1 MTGRRRSHSGSG
13 DNEDSTP
20 ASHPTVLLSAKIE
33 ALLGVKVVLVVG
45 LMIYVILTPVKRMP
59 GRGKLEECDDIR
71 CYDIR
76 RQMLTT
82 MNLSVDPCD
91 DFYSFVCGQWS
102 EWHPG
107 IPDQIELMQNY
118 VNELVRD
125 SIKNYNGNAKDP
137 DGPLDK
143 AVLLYTQCTH
153 IFLEGKE
160 QTTALRQFLH
170 DLGMSW
176 PNTTLSNA
184 TLVDVLVSLSLS
196 WLLPVLVNVD
206 LVPDTPTKRIISI
219 GTDRRHEQ
227 WLSHRANYLDGHK
240 TQRVIME
247 FAEAISGG
255 CASDYADFAN
265 EVLRADVDIAVRWV
279 LGTIQRETPQRL
291 TFADLD
297 AMNHSSAV
305 WLSAINA
312 NLPNDTAMTPTD
324 EFLLVD
330 EEVLYFIEEFQ
341 RDYNE
346 ETSLA
351 VVGFYALVQLA
362 VVSSYQMTDALF
374 GRPYDKTVPLDYVA
388 YNCIRVASD
397 VTSFAVAQLAFGK
410 VLKAEDLDEVQK
422 LVDAMNEQMAAVY
435 ESRDN
440 ETVHMIRSLRTV
452 VAWPPGLNGTENQ
465 DKFYSYLP
473 KFQEPVAKF
482 YLNSLYGLR
491 NREKKELKRSN
502 QNPVFYDEDQIT
514 VLLRAEPGYDPPR
527 NELLVPPAAIV
538 PPLFLSGHPAFSYGA
553 LGHTISRE
561 LWLALV
567 INYSPQSTVM
577 NNTVGGQEQCLLDF
591 YKDQGVKPDDLA
603 MQEIIAD
610 TLGMASG
617 LGAYQTSAN
626 DTSEVAGFSGQQLFF
641 ISSCFKLCSENSTE
655 SSGRYAAPQV
665 RCNGPLMLSEAF
677 SKAFG
682 CSKKAAMAKALEK
695 HQECAVL
702 GNSTAEPPV
711 RRRLGPKKPV
721 PSPVLYNLNQNSSDV
736 TDTTQILGSTD
747 IPTTGTMSSSSE
759 E

>member
-153 IFLEGKE
+153 IFLE
-160 QTTALRQFLH
+160 
-170 DLGMSW
+170 
-176 PNTTLSNA
+176 
-184 TLVDVLVSLSLS
+184 
-196 WLLPVLVNVD
+196 
-206 LVPDTPTKRIISI
+206 
-219 GTDRRHEQ
+219 
-227 WLSHRANYLDGHK
+227 
-240 TQRVIME
+240 
-247 FAEAISGG
+247 
-255 CASDYADFAN
+255 
-265 EVLRADVDIAVRWV
+265 VRWV